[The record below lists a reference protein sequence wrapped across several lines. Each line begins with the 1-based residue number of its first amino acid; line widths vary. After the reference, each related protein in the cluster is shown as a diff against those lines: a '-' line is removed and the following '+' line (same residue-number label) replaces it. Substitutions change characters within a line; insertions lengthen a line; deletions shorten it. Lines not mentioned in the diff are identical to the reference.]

1 MIRLLVLLSVGLVAF
16 GARADAQTFKGRL
29 LNGSEMYR
37 EALKASQASGF
48 KDLDEKLKTLA
59 PVPLGDVKFS
69 LYLLLGKQHTPLGT
83 GETNAEGAFDL
94 NLTAPGGIPAGGQVV
109 AEVKRMGRSWFSL
122 PVSPDGSGSTDI
134 KLYKASAYND
144 SDKAKVLTSAVE
156 VVLTLAD
163 DTVSGGKLLRCRFMM
178 NASTISGDLFVG
190 RRFSAKAGT
199 RRALYRVPI
208 PADAK
213 DLKASATMLHD
224 NRQVDGWT
232 FTDDGW
238 AIVDNPLPPFVEA
251 PEGVLYRLEYS
262 VPARQNSAIV
272 FPIDFQQRAIQ
283 IRGIHGDMEML
294 TPTLSGETTQKQPDP
309 DDGVTKN
316 WQIHYDGNVK
326 PGMVSIGLSIDS
338 MALGQMNEHTL
349 KVVGGFVLVALI
361 AVFLGL
367 VLARSGP
374 KVETLLSEATG
385 EEIIERIAQ
394 LDAQFEQGRVTKAE
408 YESSRER
415 LLSLARYEVPELAAS
430 DASPAAGGSSLPAG
444 VQDVLTRL
452 QEIESEGGQDPR
464 KIQERVLLLEELA
477 RSLSQAATAKVP
489 EDAEESH

>member
-1 MIRLLVLLSVGLVAF
+1 
-16 GARADAQTFKGRL
+16 
-29 LNGSEMYR
+29 
-37 EALKASQASGF
+37 
-48 KDLDEKLKTLA
+48 
-59 PVPLGDVKFS
+59 
-69 LYLLLGKQHTPLGT
+69 
-83 GETNAEGAFDL
+83 
-94 NLTAPGGIPAGGQVV
+94 
-109 AEVKRMGRSWFSL
+109 
-122 PVSPDGSGSTDI
+122 
-134 KLYKASAYND
+134 
-144 SDKAKVLTSAVE
+144 
-156 VVLTLAD
+156 
-163 DTVSGGKLLRCRFMM
+163 
-178 NASTISGDLFVG
+178 
-190 RRFSAKAGT
+190 
-199 RRALYRVPI
+199 
-208 PADAK
+208 
-213 DLKASATMLHD
+213 
-224 NRQVDGWT
+224 
-232 FTDDGW
+232 
-238 AIVDNPLPPFVEA
+238 
-251 PEGVLYRLEYS
+251 
-262 VPARQNSAIV
+262 
-272 FPIDFQQRAIQ
+272 
-283 IRGIHGDMEML
+283 MEML

-349 KVVGGFVLVALI
+349 KVVGGFVLVVLI